1 MDYLLNSSMEVLDED
16 YQPKDT
22 DIVVS
27 LVTTEECEERYRS
40 LPYYHVL
47 ARNMQNHNIR
57 YCKAE
62 MFKDCILGTL
72 LIPNK
77 KSISETI
84 LSISFYMNKN
94 LLVLVD
100 DSKHIQDILTLLEEG
115 ELLNCKT
122 IAEFLC
128 QLIGTLTLEDAVFL
142 QELEQRMSDLEEG
155 ILKHTVSDSSTQL
168 MHIRK
173 RLLIL
178 HSYYQQ
184 LSDFCE
190 DLEENSNH
198 FFQAEEC
205 QIFSLYASRI
215 ERLYD
220 HSQML
225 REYAL
230 QIREMEQS
238 QTDARQNRT
247 MRILTVVTTI
257 FFPLSL
263 ITGWYG
269 MNFSHMPELSAPHA
283 YGILIGIC
291 AVIVLIEIWIFH
303 KNDWFS

>member
-1 MDYLLNSSMEVLDED
+1 MI
-16 YQPKDT
+16 Q
-22 DIVVS
+22 
-27 LVTTEECEERYRS
+27 
-40 LPYYHVL
+40 
-47 ARNMQNHNIR
+47 
-57 YCKAE
+57 
-62 MFKDCILGTL
+62 
-72 LIPNK
+72 
-77 KSISETI
+77 
-84 LSISFYMNKN
+84 
-94 LLVLVD
+94 
-100 DSKHIQDILTLLEEG
+100 KHIQDILTLLEEG

>member
-1 MDYLLNSSMEVLDED
+1 
-16 YQPKDT
+16 
-22 DIVVS
+22 
-27 LVTTEECEERYRS
+27 
-40 LPYYHVL
+40 
-47 ARNMQNHNIR
+47 
-57 YCKAE
+57 

-72 LIPNK
+72 LIPDK

-198 FFQAEEC
+198 FFQTENVRFFRC
-205 QIFSLYASRI
+205 MRPGSSGFMTIRKCSGNMLCRSGRWNSR
-215 ERLYD
+215 RPTPD
-220 HSQML
+220 
-225 REYAL
+225 
-230 QIREMEQS
+230 
-238 QTDARQNRT
+238 RT
-247 MRILTVVTTI
+247 GPCGFL
-257 FFPLSL
+257 LL
-263 ITGWYG
+263 
-269 MNFSHMPELSAPHA
+269 
-283 YGILIGIC
+283 
-291 AVIVLIEIWIFH
+291 
-303 KNDWFS
+303 